1 MRTISAEFM
10 LQTGNELGESPVWKP
25 EEGALYWV
33 DCVRRELL
41 RNKPGEPDIKR
52 WSLKRQPGSFAFC
65 AASRVLLA
73 SRTGMGIF
81 DLVTGLESNIDTGPF
96 DPSKERFNDGKCDA
110 RGRFWTGTMDRALSQ
125 PVGSLYCIDH
135 DLTVR
140 RVDSECVTLSNG
152 IAWSPDS
159 STMYLCDSRPGRVL
173 RYDFDLES
181 GTVRNRR
188 VFIEFSGQPGR
199 PDGCAVDS
207 EGGLWVA
214 EIGAG
219 RVARYDPSG
228 RLERVVSLPVSR
240 PTSVAFGGVRLDTL
254 YITSMVHEPTRE
266 QEPLAGALF
275 VAHPG
280 VSGVPMTSFSLQAG

>member
-1 MRTISAEFM
+1 MRTIPAECL
-10 LQTGNELGESPVWKP
+10 LQAGNELGEGPVWNV

-33 DCVRRELL
+33 DCLRRELL
-41 RNKPGEPDIKR
+41 RNVPGERDIKR

-65 AASRVLLA
+65 SASQLLLA
-73 SRTGMGIF
+73 SRTGIGMF
-81 DLVTGLESNIDTGPF
+81 DLATGQESNIAAGQF
-96 DPSKERFNDGKCDA
+96 DASKERFNDGKCDA
-110 RGRFWTGTMDRALSQ
+110 RGRFWTGTMDRALSR
-125 PVGSLYCIDH
+125 PVGSLYCVGG
-135 DLTVR
+135 DLRVS
-140 RVDSECVTLSNG
+140 RVDAEFLTLSNG

-159 STMYLCDSRPGRVL
+159 STMYLCDSRPGAVL

-181 GTVRNRR
+181 GTLRGRR
-188 VFIEFSGQPGR
+188 VFIDFAGQTGR
-199 PDGCAVDS
+199 PDGCTVDA

-228 RLERVVSLPVSR
+228 RLERIVTLPVSR
-240 PTSVAFGGVRLDTL
+240 PTSVAFGGARLDTL

-275 VAHPG
+275 AADAG
-280 VSGVPMTSFSLQAG
+280 VSGLASAQFSRRPA

>member
-1 MRTISAEFM
+1 MRTIPAECL
-10 LQTGNELGESPVWKP
+10 LQTGNELGECPVWNS

-33 DCVRRELL
+33 DCMRRELL
-41 RNKPGEPDIKR
+41 RNVPGEPDIKR
-52 WSLKRQPGSFAFC
+52 WGLQRQPGAFAFC
-65 AASRVLLA
+65 SASRVLLA

-81 DLVTGLESNIDTGPF
+81 DLVTGLESNIDAGPF

-110 RGRFWTGTMDRALSQ
+110 RGRFWTGTIDRALSK
-125 PVGSLYCIDH
+125 PIGSLYCVDG
-135 DLTVR
+135 DLAVCR
-140 RVDSECVTLSNG
+140 ADSEFMTLSNG

-159 STMYLCDSRPGRVL
+159 STMYLCDSRPGVVL
-173 RYDFDLES
+173 SYEFDLDR
-181 GTVRNRR
+181 GTLSNRR
-188 VFIEFSGQPGR
+188 VFIDFSGQPGR

-214 EIGAG
+214 EIGAA

-228 RLERVVSLPVSR
+228 RLERIVTLPVSR

-254 YITSMVHEPTRE
+254 YITSMVHEPTRQ

-275 VAHPG
+275 CADPG
-280 VSGVPMTSFSLQAG
+280 VSGLLPARFSLQVR

>member
-1 MRTISAEFM
+1 MRTIPAECL
-10 LQTGNELGESPVWKP
+10 LQAGNELGESPVWNP

-41 RNKPGEPDIKR
+41 RNVPGEPDFKR
-52 WSLKRQPGSFAFC
+52 WGLQRQPGSFAFC
-65 AASRVLLA
+65 TDSRLLLA

-81 DLVTGLESNIDTGPF
+81 DLATGLESDIKTGQF

-125 PVGSLYCIDH
+125 PVGSLYCVDP
-135 DLTVR
+135 DLAVR
-140 RVDSECVTLSNG
+140 RVDSEFMTLSNG

-159 STMYLCDSRPGRVL
+159 STMYLCDSRPGAVW
-173 RYDFDLES
+173 RYDFDLDH

-188 VFIEFSGQPGR
+188 VFIDFSGQAGR
-199 PDGCAVDS
+199 PDGCAMDS

-228 RLERVVSLPVSR
+228 QLERIVTVPVSR

-254 YITSMVHEPTRE
+254 YITSMVHQPTRE

-275 VAHPG
+275 VADPG
-280 VSGVPMTSFSLQAG
+280 VNGFPLAQFSQQAG

>member
-10 LQTGNELGESPVWKP
+10 LHTGNELAEGPVWIP

-41 RNKPGEPDIKR
+41 RNIPGEPGIKR
-52 WSLKRQPGSFAFC
+52 WNLRRQPGSFAFC

-73 SRTGMGIF
+73 SRTGIGIF
-81 DLVTGLESNIDTGPF
+81 DLVTGLESNIDAGPF
-96 DPSKERFNDGKCDA
+96 DPSAERFNDGKCDA

-125 PVGSLYCIDH
+125 PVGSLYCVDP

-140 RVDSECVTLSNG
+140 RVDSEFATLSNG